1 MTRAMTL
8 GQAGAILASLYL
20 SVHKTPPPPDVP
32 FLRDWINGA
41 SRGTGGMPRHIGTDI
56 LTLIELLPPGD
67 GLCHAELHPGTVI
80 MTPERP
86 QLLTLAWAVRGR
98 RHRPRAHRSHP

>member
-32 FLRDWINGA
+32 FLRDWIDGA
-41 SRGTGGMPRHIGTDI
+41 SPVTGGMPRHIGTGI
-56 LTLIELLPPGD
+56 LTLIQRLPPGD
-67 GLCHAELHPGTVI
+67 GLRHPELHPGNAI
-80 MTPERP
+80 MTAEGPRI
-86 QLLTLAWAVRGR
+86 TTCACAR
-98 RHRPRAHRSHP
+98 RASAPIVLRRCHG